1 MSVKQISVF
10 LENKPGQLNQLTST
24 LSDHD
29 IDLRALSLAETTDFG
44 IARFIVDDVLETVTI
59 LNESGYISRLTPVV
73 AAEIP
78 DEPGALNNVLK
89 IFTDNNIN
97 VDYMYAILGGKS
109 INEAFMIFKV
119 DDPKKAESVLRAKGI
134 RLVQQEE
141 MSSL

>member
-10 LENKPGQLNQLTST
+10 LENKPGQLNQMTSV

-59 LNESGYISRLTPVV
+59 LNEAGYINRLTPVV

-78 DEPGALNNVLK
+78 DEPGALNHVLK
-89 IFTDNNIN
+89 IFTDNDIN
-97 VDYMYAILGGKS
+97 LEYMYAILSAEGS
-109 INEAFMIFKV
+109 SAYMIFKV
-119 DDPKKAESVLRAKGI
+119 ADDAKASAALVSNGIKVLS
-134 RLVQQEE
+134 QEDMAE
-141 MSSL
+141 L